1 MKCPSCGTESD
12 GSFCPSC
19 GAPLTEAK
27 CRACDAVLVPGA
39 RFCTAC
45 GEPVRPPSS
54 TLPWIVTGIALAAL
68 IVVLLLPVLRPSPRS
83 TGGAVAAGP
92 FVGGGAGSP
101 PPLTGTPRE
110 QADRLFN
117 RIMQERAAG
126 NDQQVEFFLP
136 MALTAYEQ
144 AGPLDADGLYHLGLL
159 QIVAGRNADASASAA
174 RILQTEPHH
183 LLGLIVAAQAAVGAG
198 DIATARADYRLF
210 MDHFDEE
217 KGRQLAE
224 YLDHAAI
231 LPEYRREAEEFL
243 QR

>member
-12 GSFCPSC
+12 GRFCPSC
-19 GAPLTEAK
+19 GAPLADAK
-27 CRACDAVLVPGA
+27 CRSCNAILVPGA

-45 GEPVRPPSS
+45 GEPVQPPSS
-54 TLPWIVTGIALAAL
+54 TLPWIVTGVALAAL
-68 IVVLLLPVLRPSPRS
+68 IVVLLLPLVRPSPPS
-83 TGGAVAAGP
+83 PGGSIAAGP
-92 FVGGGAGSP
+92 FAAGGAGSP

-126 NDQQVEFFLP
+126 NEQQAEFFLP

-159 QIVAGRNADASASAA
+159 QTVAGRNGDAAATAA
-174 RILQTEPHH
+174 RILQAEPHH
-183 LLGLIVAAQAAVGAG
+183 LLGLVVAAQAAVGAG
-198 DIATARADYRLF
+198 DTAAARAAYQLF
-210 MDHFDEE
+210 LEHFDEE
-217 KGRQLAE
+217 KGRTLAE

-243 QR
+243 RR